1 MKSSSTKGSK
11 QALPKAENELNDGK
25 SSFGLLW
32 CKMTF
37 TNEPLWFRLVAM
49 LILLGATVA
58 IVYLLKEWAL
68 VTALGKKLSTIKIKD
83 IIDKIKLH

>member
-1 MKSSSTKGSK
+1 MKNSSTESNK
-11 QALPKAENELNDGK
+11 QDLPKAENELNDGK

-49 LILLGATVA
+49 LILLGATIA

-68 VTALGKKLSTIKIKD
+68 VTALGKKLSAVKMRD
-83 IIDKIKLH
+83 IINKIKLH